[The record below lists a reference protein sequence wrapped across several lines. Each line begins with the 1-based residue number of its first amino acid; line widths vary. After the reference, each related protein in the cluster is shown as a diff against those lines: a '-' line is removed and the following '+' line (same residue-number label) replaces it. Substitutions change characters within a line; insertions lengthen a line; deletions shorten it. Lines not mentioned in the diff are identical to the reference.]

1 MIGPS
6 PVRMTQPAVHAAML
20 TMYERLPF
28 GLQPR
33 LAGVFAALD
42 HAAPGAAIVH
52 CTAGKDRTGVAVALV
67 LESLGVRREAIV
79 EDYTLTNTAVD
90 LRSQLLGPGW
100 HGRGPRRDGGAHPG
114 VVGHGTGSDA
124 GCTPRIHPGKPGCHR
139 SAPRLGAPVP
149 AGRTRARTRHAR
161 APARTTAHLNRKRRR
176 MRQTKNRMFG
186 GLAALLLC
194 AGEAQAAAVGAEI
207 PAPQD
212 VPYPGVI
219 QLQVDATDLDHRVFR
234 VKETLPVAGPGR
246 TTLLYPKWLPGNHS
260 TTGPI
265 DKLAGLIVRS
275 NDGRAARMATRPGRD
290 ACLPRRRARGR
301 QATDLE
307 FEFVTPTDTSQGR
320 VTMTPDLLGLQWE
333 KTLLYPAGFYARQ
346 IPVAASVQLPAGWQF
361 ASALRGAQRAGD
373 TVQFATVPLETLVD
387 SPLFAGPHYRRVEL
401 DAEHAR
407 SGAAQYLRRHTAGTA
422 GHGRAARQA
431 PSRRRRGGRAVRLPP
446 LPRVRLPARD
456 QRPLHR
462 HRARAPRVERERRRA
477 RLFHRL
483 GQQRQRSRPAG
494 A

>member
-1 MIGPS
+1 
-6 PVRMTQPAVHAAML
+6 
-20 TMYERLPF
+20 
-28 GLQPR
+28 
-33 LAGVFAALD
+33 
-42 HAAPGAAIVH
+42 
-52 CTAGKDRTGVAVALV
+52 
-67 LESLGVRREAIV
+67 
-79 EDYTLTNTAVD
+79 
-90 LRSQLLGPGW
+90 
-100 HGRGPRRDGGAHPG
+100 
-114 VVGHGTGSDA
+114 
-124 GCTPRIHPGKPGCHR
+124 
-139 SAPRLGAPVP
+139 
-149 AGRTRARTRHAR
+149 
-161 APARTTAHLNRKRRR
+161 
-176 MRQTKNRMFG
+176 MRQTMNRILG

-275 NDGRAARMATRPGRD
+275 DAGQRLEWQRD
-290 ACLPRRRARGR
+290 PVEMHAFHVDVPAGVKQLH
-301 QATDLE
+301 LE

-401 DAEHAR
+401 DPSSQG
-407 SGAAQYLRRHTAGTA
+407 SGAAQYLR
-422 GHGRAARQA
+422 
-431 PSRRRRGGRAVRLPP
+431 
-446 LPRVRLPARD
+446 
-456 QRPLHR
+456 
-462 HRARAPRVERERRRA
+462 
-477 RLFHRL
+477 
-483 GQQRQRSRPAG
+483 
-494 A
+494 